1 MVDCC
6 GVHIGPGGQH
16 LRLTNTHVKVD
27 PDRGESFYKP
37 SVDVLTESAI
47 AVFGNQVLGVMLT
60 GMGNDGAKEFIR
72 LHKSGGYTLVQD
84 QASCVVYGMPKVAFE
99 ARAADE
105 VLPLE
110 QIGPRIRSSFGV

>member
-1 MVDCC
+1 M
-6 GVHIGPGGQH
+6 HIGPGGQH

-27 PDRGESFYKP
+27 PDRGESLYKP
-37 SVDVLTESAI
+37 SVDVLTESAVAI
-47 AVFGNQVLGVMLT
+47 FGKQVLGVMLT

-84 QASCVVYGMPKVAFE
+84 QASCVVYGMPRAVAD
-99 ARAADE
+99 AGAADE
-105 VLPLE
+105 ILSLE